1 MLWHKTIGAGGVS
14 RDLELVFQDAQFNN
28 TDNSFTR
35 GISFADVRE
44 DDLII
49 LSIATRKNSDITYS
63 ATNFT
68 KLTDLYVNSTDDTNF
83 AMFYKVADG
92 TETGIDVTTNLV
104 NNNLTIVAI
113 YRNADTSNPIDVTI
127 ATNTATGAT
136 LATSPNVTTV
146 TDNAIIYQ
154 VVAAA
159 GQGTNRPLVNFTQP
173 SSTDNFIQIGALAS
187 KLAACTSVQET
198 AGTTSLNNFGG
209 GTGYSGNS
217 SITAT
222 LAIRPSRVLV

>member
-1 MLWHKTIGAGGVS
+1 MLFHKLLGAGGVS
-14 RDLELVFQDAQFNN
+14 KDLELVFQDAQFNN

-35 GISFADVRE
+35 AISFADVRE

-49 LSIATRKNSDITYS
+49 LSISTRKNSDITYS
-63 ATNFT
+63 ATGFT
-68 KLTDLYVNSTDDTNF
+68 KLTDLYVNKFDDTNF
-83 AMFYKVADG
+83 AMFYKIADG
-92 TETGIDVTTNLV
+92 TETGIDVTTNATQ
-104 NNNLTIVAI
+104 NNLTILAI
-113 YRNADTSNPIDVTI
+113 YRNVDTSNPIDVTI
-127 ATNTATGAT
+127 ATNTATDAT

-154 VVAAA
+154 VVVAT
-159 GQGTNRPLVNFTQP
+159 GQGTLRPLVDFTQP
-173 SSTDNFIQIGALAS
+173 SSTDNFIQIGALAQ
-187 KLAACTSVQET
+187 KIAACTSVQET

-209 GTGYSGNS
+209 GTGYDGNS